1 MEILI
6 ANKSFG
12 SLITKGNEYRII
24 RKKNENYVILDND
37 GCEVGFN
44 SSWFDKPFE
53 FNPNEFAVSIMRL
66 MLFPKS
72 KDFTHEDIIKGKAY
86 SSLVIENLKGN
97 CANDQ
102 ELKQIEMIKDVIDKI
117 NNTHDFKELL

>member
-1 MEILI
+1 MI

-12 SLITKGNEYRII
+12 SLLTKGKEYHII
-24 RKKNENYVILDND
+24 RKINENYVILDND

-44 SSWFDKPFE
+44 NSWFDKPFE

-72 KDFTHEDIIKGKAY
+72 KDFTREDIIKGKAY
-86 SSLVIENLKGN
+86 SSLVIETVKGN
-97 CANDQ
+97 SENDK
-102 ELKQIEMIKDVIDKI
+102 ELKQIELIKEAIDKI
-117 NNTHDFKELL
+117 ESL